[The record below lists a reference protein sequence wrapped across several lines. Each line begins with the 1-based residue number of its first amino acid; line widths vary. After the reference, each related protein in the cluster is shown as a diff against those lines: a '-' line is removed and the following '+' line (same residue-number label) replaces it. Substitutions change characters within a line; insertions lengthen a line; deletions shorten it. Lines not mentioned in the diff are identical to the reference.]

1 MRDKNSTPS
10 LIAAYRRRQQR
21 AEMML
26 VVFWIVVMI
35 AVLGAGYLV
44 YRLLRPGSSPEALS
58 TTGTVTSTLTAALET
73 AASTPEILTETQ
85 AAVFTEMPASSP
97 TPSAPSV
104 RTYTVKD
111 GDTMISIAVQA
122 GVTLP
127 TLEAL
132 NPNVTPSLLGVGQ
145 QILIPI
151 QGGSAPADTPV
162 PGSTNLIEY
171 KIVEGDNLA
180 SIAARYGTTVD
191 AIVRENNLE
200 DANQIQIGQILK
212 IPASSTPVPVV
223 STPVPNASGDATL
236 TPLP

>member
-35 AVLGAGYLV
+35 VVLGAGYLV
-44 YRLLRPGSSPEALS
+44 YRLLRPGPSAEALS
-58 TTGTVTSTLTAALET
+58 ATGTTTPTLVASLET
-73 AASTPEILTETQ
+73 AASTPEFLSETQ
-85 AAVFTEMPASSP
+85 AAAITETPASSP
-97 TPSAPSV
+97 TPTAPSV
-104 RTYTVKD
+104 RSYTVKE

-122 GVTLP
+122 GVNLP

-151 QGGSAPADTPV
+151 QGENAPAASAA
-162 PGSTNLIEY
+162 PGSTTLIEY
-171 KIVEGDNLA
+171 KIVSGDTLA
-180 SIAARYGTTVD
+180 SIAARFGTTVD
-191 AIVRENNLE
+191 AIVRENNLA
-200 DANQIQIGQILK
+200 DANQIQIGETLK
-212 IPASSTPVPVV
+212 IPASSTPVPGGT
-223 STPVPNASGDATL
+223 SLPAAPAEATS